1 MDKIE
6 QLYNLGKKNNLSGD
20 NLDEWVDKRLR
31 EIEEREARKADRE
44 AEKQRKTLELEQN
57 RIAAAEKAKF
67 DFELEKARIGAAK
80 LELEAKIELAK
91 LEASKIEQESKT
103 KLELARLNAEADRT
117 RQVDVD
123 GGRSQCIL
131 SKLPKFDDNS
141 DNLDSYIRR
150 FETIARSA
158 NVPESQ
164 WGTQLLILI
173 GGKGLDACQSLSEIE
188 MKEYK
193 TLKSTLLEYYH
204 LTENAYRL
212 KFHSL
217 RPSDT
222 ADFKMFA
229 NEIKTTFEKWFEAS
243 GLDPSFESLVQFVM
257 VDKVLNSV
265 DKDVFSYLQ
274 ERKPRDLKTVT
285 DLCQKYQAAHP
296 DKPMSVNATQ
306 FTPLMFTTQV
316 KHKPTFDAGSPPYPS
331 RGRSPYRGNPL
342 GSGNNRSSSLQRYP
356 QCFNCQQFGHTLKY
370 CPALEQDAVQCFNC
384 NRFGHMAK
392 YCRKPRYDSHRYNT
406 NQTNHANNA

>member
-6 QLYNLGKKNNLSGD
+6 QLYNLGKKNNLSGND
-20 NLDEWVDKRLR
+20 LDEWVEKRMR
-31 EIEEREARKADRE
+31 EVEDREARKAERE
-44 AEKQRKTLELEQN
+44 EEKERKTLELKQN

-67 DFELEKARIGAAK
+67 DFELEKARIEATK

-91 LEASKIEQESKT
+91 LEANKLEQEAKT
-103 KLELARLNAEADRT
+103 KLELARLHAEADRT
-117 RQVDVD
+117 QQGDTE
-123 GGRSQCIL
+123 GGRSQSIL
-131 SKLPKFDDNS
+131 GKLPKFDDNS

-158 NVPESQ
+158 NVPETQ
-164 WGTQLLILI
+164 WGTQLLVLI
-173 GGKGLDACQSLSEIE
+173 GGKGLDACQSLSETE
-188 MKEYK
+188 MKDYK
-193 TLKSTLLEYYH
+193 TLKLTLLEYYQ

-217 RPSDT
+217 KPSDT
-222 ADFKMFA
+222 ADFKIFA
-229 NEIKTTFEKWFEAS
+229 NEIKTTFDKWFEAS
-243 GLDPSFESLVQFVM
+243 GLEPSFATLVQFIM

-306 FTPLMFTTQV
+306 LTPLMFTTQV
-316 KHKPTFDAGSPPYPS
+316 KPKHTFDAGSPRYPS
-331 RGRSPYRGNPL
+331 RGRSPYRATPL
-342 GSGNNRSSSLQRYP
+342 GSGNYRSSSLQRSP
-356 QCFNCQQFGHTLKY
+356 QCFHCQQFGHTLKYCPQCFHCQQFGHTLKY
-370 CPALEQDAVQCFNC
+370 CPALEQ
-384 NRFGHMAK
+384 
-392 YCRKPRYDSHRYNT
+392 
-406 NQTNHANNA
+406 